1 MTPVLSKVSLPS
13 AEARPV
19 ESSERLALLD
29 TLRGFA
35 LCGVFISN
43 VMVWFSGRVFLPRE
57 QVLTAMNDA
66 SLVDTVAWQAFS
78 LLVGGKFITLFSFL
92 FGLGFAVQM
101 DRAEARGTSITP
113 VYVRR
118 LGVMLV
124 MGLAHLFL
132 IWYGDILSTYAVL
145 GFGLLL
151 FRGRSNRT
159 LLISALLF
167 ALGGSVVSVVIL
179 KLPQLLADTPEA
191 SAAIVKAANENS
203 AAIKARTLTAF
214 THGSWLDATKATSF
228 FFFRDYLP
236 LLLAITLSTFGRF
249 LLGLLAGK
257 HRIFHDVPQHLW
269 LFRRLLGWG
278 LVAGVIGS
286 GSGLVLQQLMVKQVF
301 TPETLPTW
309 VSFAMAPLRNLGDL
323 GFAAV
328 YVSGIT
334 LLFQRATW
342 QRALGLLAPV
352 GRMALTNYLSQ
363 SIISVLF
370 FYGYGLGFITKLG
383 PAACVAYC
391 LAVFCVQGVWS
402 HLWLSRFRFGPAE
415 WVWRSLTYGKAQ
427 PMRRDDASGQRT
439 PASGVDRVSGPS

>member
-1 MTPVLSKVSLPS
+1 MD
-13 AEARPV
+13 
-19 ESSERLALLD
+19 SSERLALLD

-57 QVLTAMNDA
+57 QTLAALNNA
-66 SLVDTVAWQAFS
+66 SLADTVAWQAFS
-78 LLVGGKFITLFSFL
+78 FLVAGKFITLFSFL

-101 DRAEARGTSITP
+101 GRAEARGTSITP
-113 VYVRR
+113 LYVRR

-124 MGLAHLFL
+124 MGLSHLFL

-151 FRGRSNRT
+151 FRGRSERT
-159 LLISALLF
+159 LLICALLF
-167 ALGGSVVSVVIL
+167 ALGWSVVGVAIL
-179 KLPQLLADTPEA
+179 KLPQLMADTPEA
-191 SAAIVKAANENS
+191 GAAIAKAATEKS
-203 AAIKARTLTAF
+203 AAIKAQTLAAYAS
-214 THGSWLDATKATSF
+214 GSWLDVTKATF
-228 FFFRDYLP
+228 HFFFRDYFP
-236 LLLAITLSTFGRF
+236 LLLAITISTFGRF

-257 HRIFHDVPQHLW
+257 RRIFRDVPQHLG
-269 LFRRLLGWG
+269 LFRRILGWG

-286 GSGLVLQQLMVKQVF
+286 GSGLVLQQLMLKQVF
-301 TPETLPTW
+301 TPETLPAW
-309 VSFAMAPLRNLGDL
+309 VSFAMAPLRNLGEL

-328 YVSGIT
+328 YVSSIT

-391 LAVFCVQGVWS
+391 LAIFCVQGVWS
-402 HLWLSRFRFGPAE
+402 HLWLARFRFGPAE

-427 PMRRDDASGQRT
+427 PMRRDDGSDQRT
-439 PASGVDRVSGPS
+439 TAPA

>member
-1 MTPVLSKVSLPS
+1 MTPAPSAVSSPS

-19 ESSERLALLD
+19 DSSERLALLD

-57 QVLTAMNDA
+57 QVLAAMNNA
-66 SLVDTVAWQAFS
+66 SLVDTVAWQVFS
-78 LLVGGKFITLFSFL
+78 TLVAGKFITLFSFL

-101 DRAEARGTSITP
+101 GRAEARGASITP
-113 VYVRR
+113 LYVRR

-124 MGLAHLFL
+124 MGLSHLFL
-132 IWYGDILSTYAVL
+132 IWYGDVLSTYAVL

-151 FRGRSNRT
+151 FRRRSDRT
-159 LLISALLF
+159 LLISALLL
-167 ALGGSVVSVVIL
+167 ALGWSVVSVAIL
-179 KLPQLLADTPEA
+179 KLPQLMADTPEA
-191 SAAIVKAANENS
+191 GAALLKAANEKS
-203 AAIKARTLTAF
+203 AAIKAETLAAF
-214 THGSWLDATKATSF
+214 TNGSWLDAVKATGH
-228 FFFRDYLP
+228 FFFRDYFP
-236 LLLAITLSTFGRF
+236 LLLSILLPVFGRF
-249 LLGLLAGK
+249 LLGLLAGRR
-257 HRIFHDVPQHLW
+257 RIFHDVPQHLG

-286 GSGLVLQQLMVKQVF
+286 GSGLVLQQLMLKKVF

-309 VSFAMAPLRNLGDL
+309 VPFAMAPLRNLGEL

-342 QRALGLLAPV
+342 QRALGLLAPA

-391 LAVFCVQGVWS
+391 LTIFCVQVAWS

-427 PMRRDDASGQRT
+427 QMRRDDASGQRT
-439 PASGVDRVSGPS
+439 TAPA

>member
-1 MTPVLSKVSLPS
+1 MTPAPSEASPSS

-19 ESSERLALLD
+19 DSSERLVLLD
-29 TLRGFA
+29 ALRGFA

-43 VMVWFSGRVFLPRE
+43 VMGWFSGRAFLPRE
-57 QVLTAMNDA
+57 QVLSALNTA
-66 SLVDTVAWQAFS
+66 SLADTVVWQGFA
-78 LLVGGKFITLFSFL
+78 LLVAGKFITLFSFL

-101 DRAEARGTSITP
+101 GRAEARGASITP
-113 VYVRR
+113 LYVRR

-124 MGLAHLFL
+124 MGLSHLFL

-151 FRGRSNRT
+151 FRGRSDRT
-159 LLISALLF
+159 LLVSALLF
-167 ALGGSVVSVVIL
+167 ALVGSVIGVAML
-179 KLPQLLADTPEA
+179 KLPQLMADTPEA
-191 SAAIVKAANENS
+191 GAAIVKAANERS
-203 AAIKARTLTAF
+203 ADIKARTLAAY
-214 THGSWLDATKATSF
+214 THGSWLDTTKATF
-228 FFFRDYLP
+228 HFFFRDYSP
-236 LLLAITLSTFGRF
+236 LLLTIMLSTFGRF
-249 LLGLLAGK
+249 LLGLVAGK
-257 HRIFHDVPQHLW
+257 RRIFHDVPQHRR

-286 GSGLVLQQLMVKQVF
+286 GSGLVLQQLLVKQVL
-301 TPETLPTW
+301 TPESLPAW
-309 VSFAMAPLRNLGDL
+309 VSFAMAPLRQVGEL

-342 QRALGLLAPV
+342 QRGLGLLAPV

-370 FYGYGLGFITKLG
+370 FYGFGLGFITKLG

-391 LAVFCVQGVWS
+391 LSVFSVQVAWS
-402 HLWLSRFRFGPAE
+402 HLWLARFRFGPAE

-427 PMRRDDASGQRT
+427 PMRREDAAGQRT
-439 PASGVDRVSGPS
+439 APAVNGSRLP

>member
-1 MTPVLSKVSLPS
+1 MTPAPSEVSPPS

-57 QVLTAMNDA
+57 QVLTAMNSA
-66 SLVDTVAWQAFS
+66 SLADTVTWQAFS
-78 LLVGGKFITLFSFL
+78 MLVGGKFITLFSFL

-101 DRAEARGTSITP
+101 GRAEARGASITP
-113 VYVRR
+113 LYVRR

-167 ALGGSVVSVVIL
+167 ALGWSVVGVVIL

-191 SAAIVKAANENS
+191 GAAIVKAANENS

-214 THGSWLDATKATSF
+214 THGSWLDATKAASS

-236 LLLAITLSTFGRF
+236 LLLVITLPTFGRF

-257 HRIFHDVPQHLW
+257 RRIFHDVPQHLR

-286 GSGLVLQQLMVKQVF
+286 GSGLVLQQLMLKQVF

-309 VSFAMAPLRNLGDL
+309 VSFAVAPLRNLGEL

-391 LAVFCVQGVWS
+391 LVVFCVQGVWS

-439 PASGVDRVSGPS
+439 PASA

>member
-1 MTPVLSKVSLPS
+1 MTPAPS
-13 AEARPV
+13 EVPAPSPQAHPV
-19 ESSERLALLD
+19 DSSERLALLD

-43 VMVWFSGRVFLPRE
+43 VMVWFSGRMFLPRE
-57 QVLTAMNDA
+57 QVLTAMNNA
-66 SLVDTVAWQAFS
+66 SLADTVTWQAFS
-78 LLVGGKFITLFSFL
+78 LLVGGKFITLFAFL
-92 FGLGFAVQM
+92 FGLGFAVQLG
-101 DRAEARGTSITP
+101 RAEARGTSLTP
-113 VYVRR
+113 LYVRR

-132 IWYGDILSTYAVL
+132 LWYGDVLSTYAVL

-151 FRGRSNRT
+151 FRGRSDRT
-159 LLISALLF
+159 LLISFLLF
-167 ALGGSVVSVVIL
+167 VLGGAVAGVLLL
-179 KLPQLLADTPEA
+179 KFPQLMADTPEA
-191 SAAIVKAANENS
+191 AAAIAKAASEKSAAIRAQ
-203 AAIKARTLTAF
+203 TLAAF
-214 THGSWLDATKATSF
+214 TSGSWLDVTKATGT

-249 LLGLLAGK
+249 LLGLLAGRR
-257 HRIFHDVPQHLW
+257 RIFHDAPQHLR

-286 GSGLVLQQLMVKQVF
+286 GSGLVMQQLMQRQVF

-309 VSFAMAPLRNLGDL
+309 VPFVTAPLRNLGEL

-342 QRALGLLAPV
+342 QRGLGLLAPV

-391 LAVFCVQGVWS
+391 LAVFSVQVVWS

-427 PMRRDDASGQRT
+427 PMRRDDAQGQRT
-439 PASGVDRVSGPS
+439 TAPA

>member
-1 MTPVLSKVSLPS
+1 MTPAPSEVSTS
-13 AEARPV
+13 RVEARPV
-19 ESSERLALLD
+19 DSSERLALLD

-57 QVLTAMNDA
+57 QVLTAMNNA
-66 SLVDTVAWQAFS
+66 SLADTVTWQAYS
-78 LLVGGKFITLFSFL
+78 VLVAGKFITLFSFL

-101 DRAEARGTSITP
+101 GRAEARGASITP
-113 VYVRR
+113 LYVRR

-124 MGLAHLFL
+124 MGLSHLFL

-151 FRGRSNRT
+151 FRRRSERT

-167 ALGGSVVSVVIL
+167 ALGWSVVGVFIL
-179 KLPQLLADTPEA
+179 KFPQLMADTPEA
-191 SAAIVKAANENS
+191 GAAIVKAASEKS
-203 AAIKARTLTAF
+203 AAIKTQTLAAF
-214 THGSWLDATKATSF
+214 TNGSWLDATKATAH
-228 FFFRDYLP
+228 FFFRDYFP
-236 LLLAITLSTFGRF
+236 LLLTITLSTFGRF

-257 HRIFHDVPQHLW
+257 RRIFHDVPQHLR

-286 GSGLVLQQLMVKQVF
+286 GSGLVLQQLMLKQVF

-309 VSFAMAPLRNLGDL
+309 VAFAIAPLRNLGEL

-391 LAVFCVQGVWS
+391 LAVFSVQVVWS

-427 PMRRDDASGQRT
+427 PMRHDDAPGQRT
-439 PASGVDRVSGPS
+439 PASA

>member
-1 MTPVLSKVSLPS
+1 MTPAPSEASPSS

-19 ESSERLALLD
+19 DSSERLVLLD
-29 TLRGFA
+29 ALRGFA

-43 VMVWFSGRVFLPRE
+43 VMVWLSGRVFLPRE
-57 QVLTAMNDA
+57 QVLAALNTA
-66 SLVDTVAWQAFS
+66 SLADTLAWQGFT
-78 LLVGGKFITLFSFL
+78 LLVAGKFITLFSFL

-101 DRAEARGTSITP
+101 GRAEARGASITP
-113 VYVRR
+113 LYVRR

-124 MGLAHLFL
+124 MGLSHLFL

-145 GFGLLL
+145 GCGLLL
-151 FRGRSNRT
+151 FRGRSDRT
-159 LLISALLF
+159 LLVGALLF
-167 ALGGSVVSVVIL
+167 ALGGSIISVLML
-179 KLPQLLADTPEA
+179 KLPQLMADTPEA
-191 SAAIVKAANENS
+191 GAAIVKAANERS
-203 AAIKARTLTAF
+203 ADIKAQTLAAY
-214 THGSWLDATKATSF
+214 THGSWLDTTQATFHF
-228 FFFRDYLP
+228 FFHDYAP
-236 LLLAITLSTFGRF
+236 LLLSILLPTFGRF

-257 HRIFHDVPQHLW
+257 RRIFHDVPQHLR

-286 GSGLVLQQLMVKQVF
+286 GSGLVLQQLLVKKVL
-301 TPETLPTW
+301 TPETLPAW
-309 VSFAMAPLRNLGDL
+309 VSFAMAPLRQVGEL

-334 LLFQRATW
+334 LLFQRASW

-370 FYGYGLGFITKLG
+370 FYGFGLGFITKLG

-391 LAVFCVQGVWS
+391 LSVFSVQVVWS
-402 HLWLSRFRFGPAE
+402 HLWLARFRFGPAE

-427 PMRRDDASGQRT
+427 PMRREDAAGQRT
-439 PASGVDRVSGPS
+439 AAA

>member
-1 MTPVLSKVSLPS
+1 MTPSPSEPSAPS

-19 ESSERLALLD
+19 DSSERLALLD

-43 VMVWFSGRVFLPRE
+43 VVVWFSGWAFLPRE
-57 QVLTAMNDA
+57 QVLATLNNAP
-66 SLVDTVAWQAFS
+66 LVDRVTWQAFS
-78 LLVGGKFITLFSFL
+78 LLVAGKFITLFSFL

-101 DRAEARGTSITP
+101 GRAEARGTSITP
-113 VYVRR
+113 LYVRR

-145 GFGLLL
+145 GFGLFL
-151 FRGRSNRT
+151 FRGRSDRT
-159 LLISALLF
+159 LLISALVL
-167 ALGGSVVSVVIL
+167 ALGWSIVGVVIL
-179 KLPQLLADTPEA
+179 RFPQLMADTPEA
-191 SAAIVKAANENS
+191 GAAIAKAATEKS
-203 AAIKARTLTAF
+203 AAIKAQTLAAF
-214 THGSWLDATKATSF
+214 MSGSWLDVTKATSH

-249 LLGLLAGK
+249 LLGLLAGRR
-257 HRIFHDVPQHLW
+257 RIFHDVPQHLR
-269 LFRRLLGWG
+269 LFRRLLRWG
-278 LVAGVIGS
+278 FVAGVIGS
-286 GSGLVLQQLMVKQVF
+286 GSGLVLQQLLVKKVF

-309 VSFAMAPLRNLGDL
+309 VPFVTAPLRNLGEL

-328 YVSGIT
+328 YICAIT

-342 QRALGLLAPV
+342 QRFLGLLAPV

-363 SIISVLF
+363 SVISALF

-391 LAVFCVQGVWS
+391 LAIFSVQVVWS
-402 HLWLSRFRFGPAE
+402 HLWLSRFRFGPVE

-427 PMRRDDASGQRT
+427 PMRRDDASSQRT
-439 PASGVDRVSGPS
+439 TVSA

>member
-1 MTPVLSKVSLPS
+1 MPPVPS
-13 AEARPV
+13 EARPV
-19 ESSERLALLD
+19 DTSERLVLLD

-43 VMVWFSGRVFLPRE
+43 VMVWFSGKVFLPRE
-57 QVLTAMNDA
+57 QALAAMNDA
-66 SLVDTVAWQAFS
+66 SVLDTVTWQAFS
-78 LLVGGKFITLFSFL
+78 LLVAGKFITLFSFL

-101 DRAEARGTSITP
+101 GRAEARGISLTP
-113 VYVRR
+113 LYVRR
-118 LGVMLV
+118 LGVMMV
-124 MGLAHLFL
+124 MGLTHLFL

-151 FRGRSNRT
+151 FRGRSDRT
-159 LLISALLF
+159 LLIGAVLF
-167 ALGGSVVSVVIL
+167 ALGGSVAGVVLL
-179 KLPQLLADTPEA
+179 KFAQLMAESPEA
-191 SAAIVKAANENS
+191 GAAIVKAATEKS
-203 AAIKARTLTAF
+203 AAIKAQTLAVYTR
-214 THGSWLDATKATSF
+214 GSWWEVTQATF
-228 FFFRDYLP
+228 HFFFRDYAP
-236 LLLAITLSTFGRF
+236 LLLAIMLSTFGRF
-249 LLGLLAGK
+249 LLGLLAGRR
-257 HRIFHDVPQHLW
+257 RIFHDVPQHRR

-278 LVAGVIGS
+278 FVAGVIGS
-286 GSGLVLQQLMVKQVF
+286 VSGVALQYLMARQVF
-301 TPETLPTW
+301 TPETLPLW
-309 VSFAMAPLRNLGDL
+309 VSFIIAPLRQLGEL

-328 YVSGIT
+328 YISGIA

-391 LAVFCVQGVWS
+391 LTVFSVQVVWS
-402 HLWLSRFRFGPAE
+402 HLWLSKFRFGPAE

-427 PMRRDDASGQRT
+427 PMRREDATGERT
-439 PASGVDRVSGPS
+439 AASA

>member
-1 MTPVLSKVSLPS
+1 MTPAPSAVSSPS

-19 ESSERLALLD
+19 DSSERLALLD

-57 QVLTAMNDA
+57 QVLAAMNNA
-66 SLVDTVAWQAFS
+66 SLVDTVAWQVFS
-78 LLVGGKFITLFSFL
+78 TLVAGKFITLFSFL

-101 DRAEARGTSITP
+101 GRAEARGASITP
-113 VYVRR
+113 LYVRR

-124 MGLAHLFL
+124 MGLSHLFL
-132 IWYGDILSTYAVL
+132 IWYGDVLSTYAVL

-151 FRGRSNRT
+151 FRRRSDRT
-159 LLISALLF
+159 LLISALLL
-167 ALGGSVVSVVIL
+167 ALGWSVVSVAIL
-179 KLPQLLADTPEA
+179 KLPQLMADTPEA
-191 SAAIVKAANENS
+191 GAALLKAANEKS
-203 AAIKARTLTAF
+203 AAIKAETLAAF
-214 THGSWLDATKATSF
+214 TNGSWLDAVKATGH
-228 FFFRDYLP
+228 FFFRDYFP
-236 LLLAITLSTFGRF
+236 LLLSILLPVFGRF
-249 LLGLLAGK
+249 LLGLLAGRR
-257 HRIFHDVPQHLW
+257 RIFHDVPQHLG

-286 GSGLVLQQLMVKQVF
+286 GSGLVLQQLMLKQVF
-301 TPETLPTW
+301 TPETLPKW
-309 VSFAMAPLRNLGDL
+309 VAFAMAPLRNLGEL

-342 QRALGLLAPV
+342 QRALGLLAPA

-391 LAVFCVQGVWS
+391 LTIFCVQVAWS

-427 PMRRDDASGQRT
+427 QMRRDDASGQRT
-439 PASGVDRVSGPS
+439 TAPA